1 MQRQITVLVTQH
13 HNRLPTII
21 ARLPVLPLSYI
32 CPQSHQIM
40 GPHQHQN
47 LLPTT
52 KPTQILPPVQTAGR
66 LTRIMVPA
74 PAAPAAPAI
83 VITITLIHMILPRR
97 LAQMIINKI
106 KQKFKVGDV
115 PFP

>member
-21 ARLPVLPLSYI
+21 ALLPVFHLSYI

-66 LTRIMVPA
+66 LTRIMVLA

-83 VITITLIHMILPRR
+83 IITITLNHMILPRR
-97 LAQMIINKI
+97 
-106 KQKFKVGDV
+106 
-115 PFP
+115 